1 MPETGRMGRG
11 RAAGVRHPQ
20 TNHPPNLGGSHHH
33 IIERQESKVSH
44 HRNRYLD
51 RQARERATGRVEP
64 VATSPGQEILA
75 RMTPPARTAPRKL
88 SRREVRRMLTVIED
102 TEAMEG

>member
-51 RQARERATGRVEP
+51 RQARERATGIPEP

-75 RMTPPARTAPRKL
+75 RMRTPARL
-88 SRREVRRMLTVIED
+88 SPFEVRRMLTVIED